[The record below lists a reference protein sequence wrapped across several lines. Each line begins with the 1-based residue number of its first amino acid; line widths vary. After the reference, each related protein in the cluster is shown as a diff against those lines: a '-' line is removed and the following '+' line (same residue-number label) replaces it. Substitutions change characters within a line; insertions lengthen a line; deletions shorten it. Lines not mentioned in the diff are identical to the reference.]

1 MAQTASEYIQH
12 HLKNLTYGK
21 LPEGYVRIDENGEA
35 TMLTQDTWSIAHSEQ
50 EIADMG
56 FMSINL
62 DSMGW
67 SIVLVLILAIIFRRV
82 AKNSSQEAPKG
93 INNAVEMIVE
103 IVDENVRDSYHGT
116 SKLIAPLAL
125 TIFTWVFMMNLMDLV
140 PVDLLPLA
148 AQWIAGDSHL
158 YFKVVPST
166 DPNIT
171 FGIAFCV
178 FILIIYYSVKIK
190 GVGGFVAELTLQPFG
205 KWLVPFNL
213 LLEGVALLAK
223 PVSLALRLFG
233 NLYAGELIFLLIAV
247 LAGAGSL
254 WFLLLQIPLQLIW
267 AIFHILVVVL
277 QAYIFMMLTVVYLSM
292 ASEKH

>member
-21 LPEGYVRIDENGEA
+21 LPAGYERVDAYGNVEQLQA
-35 TMLTQDTWSIAHSEQ
+35 DTWTLAHSEQ
-50 EIADMG
+50 EITDMG

-67 SIVLVLILAIIFRRV
+67 SIFLALILAVIFRRA
-82 AKNSSQEAPKG
+82 AKCASKEAPKG
-93 INNAVEMIVE
+93 LVNAVEIIVE
-103 IVDENVRDSYHGT
+103 AVDSNVHDSFHGK
-116 SKLIAPLAL
+116 SKLVAPLAL
-125 TIFTWVFMMNLMDLV
+125 TVFTWVFMMNLMDLV
-140 PVDLLPLA
+140 PVDILPLA
-148 AQWIAGDSHL
+148 AQWISGDSHL

-171 FGIAFCV
+171 FGMAFCI
-178 FILIIYYSVKIK
+178 FFLILFYSIK
-190 GVGGFVAELTLQPFG
+190 MKGIGGFIGELTLQPFG
-205 KWLVPFNL
+205 KWLIPFNL

-233 NLYAGELIFLLIAV
+233 NLYAGELIFLLIAM
-247 LAGAGSL
+247 LAGAGYA
-254 WFLLLQIPLQLIW
+254 FLPLQIPLQLAW

-277 QAYIFMMLTVVYLSM
+277 QAYIFMMLTIVYLNM
-292 ASEKH
+292 ACEKH